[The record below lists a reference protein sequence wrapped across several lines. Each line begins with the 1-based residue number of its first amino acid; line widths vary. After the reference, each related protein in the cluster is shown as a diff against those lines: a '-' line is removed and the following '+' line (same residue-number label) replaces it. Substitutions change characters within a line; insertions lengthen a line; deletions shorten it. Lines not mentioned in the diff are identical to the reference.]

1 MKKHLDRVVV
11 LGVLAAMLLGLALS
25 VLRQKDVNYYENRTA
40 NRMPAF
46 SLSAWLQGDYQ
57 DALEDALSDQVP
69 AAERLNRGYHQTT
82 NRYLRTVLKRFQTA
96 FPNRYF
102 RFQDM
107 LLFGDDYITFPAV
120 WLEERQPELDAK
132 AENYNALFAAHPE
145 LNFYVYYIEKDTDVE
160 FDTGLKTG
168 ISDYMLNALN
178 LPDAQKGCFRVNNFE
193 EFSRWF
199 FKTDHHWNYAGSY
212 RAYTE
217 LMQLLGKTDLLEP
230 RGPEFIAGGMCG
242 TKAKIVGA
250 DALFSEDLYAY
261 RYDFP
266 EMTVTIN
273 GEPVSDYGRQ
283 NDTFTEADYGTMG
296 YSAFYGGDDG
306 EITFHTGK
314 TSAGNLLIIG
324 ESFDNALLKLLAS
337 SYENTCS
344 VDLRN
349 YERENGKTF
358 SFSDYVAEHG
368 ITDVL
373 LIGNV
378 DFFVLDE
385 FRLEAAP

>member
-1 MKKHLDRVVV
+1 MKLD
-11 LGVLAAMLLGLALS
+11 LFDDMPDTSAELLRA
-25 VLRQKDVNYYENRTA
+25 DIYAE
-40 NRMPAF
+40 
-46 SLSAWLQGDYQ
+46 
-57 DALEDALSDQVP
+57 LSDDNDSPQETQTSPLPSHTPLAMAFVP
-69 AAERLNRGYHQTT
+69 FQQWG
-82 NRYLRTVLKRFQTA
+82 RTFEEKEE
-96 FPNRYF
+96 
-102 RFQDM
+102 
-107 LLFGDDYITFPAV
+107 I
-120 WLEERQPELDAK
+120 LEED
-132 AENYNALFAAHPE
+132 
-145 LNFYVYYIEKDTDVE
+145 
-160 FDTGLKTG
+160 
-168 ISDYMLNALN
+168 
-178 LPDAQKGCFRVNNFE
+178 
-193 EFSRWF
+193 
-199 FKTDHHWNYAGSY
+199 
-212 RAYTE
+212 TE

-273 GEPVSDYGRQ
+273 GEPVADYGRQ

-306 EITFHTGK
+306 EITFHTEKAG
-314 TSAGNLLIIG
+314 AGNLLIIG

-378 DFFVLDE
+378 DFFVLED